1 MMEKQLREEMAAL
14 GASLFNRG
22 FSSGSGGNMSA
33 KLPDGT
39 ILATPTNSSLGRL
52 VPELLSRIAPDG
64 RLLSGPPPSKES
76 AFHLKI
82 YEARP
87 ECCAV
92 VHLHSTYA
100 TALASLQGMN
110 EENVIRPV
118 TPYYVMKVT
127 PLPLVPYYK
136 PGSPELVAAV
146 AATARRAKCMLL
158 ANHGSVV
165 TGGTLEDAVNT
176 AEELEETAK
185 LVFLLQGNSVGVRYL
200 DEKQIAELT
209 AKN

>member
-1 MMEKQLREEMAAL
+1 MENQFREEMVAF

-22 FSSGSGGNMSA
+22 FSSGSGGNMSV

-39 ILATPTNSSLGRL
+39 FLATPTNSSLGRL
-52 VPELLSRIAPDG
+52 VPDRLARVASDG
-64 RLLSGPPPSKES
+64 TLLSGLPPSKEC

-87 ECCAV
+87 ECGAV

-100 TALASLQGMN
+100 TALASLRDIN
-110 EENVIRPV
+110 EEDVIRPV
-118 TPYYVMKVT
+118 TPYYAMKVS

-136 PGSPELVAAV
+136 PGSSELVAAI
-146 AATARRAKCMLL
+146 AATARVAKCMLL
-158 ANHGSVV
+158 ANHGPVV
-165 TGGTLEDAVNT
+165 TGATLEDAVNT

-185 LVFLLQGNSVGVRYL
+185 LVFLLQGNPLGVRYL
-200 DEKQIAELT
+200 AESQVWELIA
-209 AKN
+209 KK